1 MHSTVKVIRVCIFI
15 LLAVLEGTQRV
26 PPTCTINTSRTPVR
40 FVNRVGQKRH
50 VQHTDLPVHPPSL
63 VADRQIGPFWFW
75 PIHATR
81 AIRKM
86 RKGMVLFRRTLCG
99 DGVGVG
105 GILENG

>member
-1 MHSTVKVIRVCIFI
+1 MWS
-15 LLAVLEGTQRV
+15 VLEGTQRV
-26 PPTCTINTSRTPVR
+26 HNEYTTNMYNTSRTAVR

-86 RKGMVLFRRTLCG
+86 RKGMVLFRRTLCFQ
-99 DGVGVG
+99 DNR
-105 GILENG
+105 ILESGWTFISP